1 MNRLLLLIHI
11 NLLLISCQSSILQE
25 NKKVFRYNAGNGIT
39 SLDPA
44 FSSNQDNI
52 WAVNQLFNGLVSLDT
67 TLHAKPALAER
78 WQITNNGK
86 IYTFHLRNDVYFH
99 LDPCFNGKR
108 KKCTARDVQYSF
120 ERLVD
125 PKTASPGAWIFNDK
139 VGPKGF
145 VVLDDSTFQI
155 TLNEAFAPFL
165 GILSMSYCN
174 VVPKE
179 AIEYYGKSFGHHP
192 VGTGPFQFFLWEDD
206 VSLVLHKNSNYFETF
221 ENQRL
226 PLLDAVQVSF
236 IKNKE
241 MALLQFL
248 EGKSD
253 LYNGLVSSV
262 KDEVLTQAGT
272 LKAKWADAISLEI
285 QPFLNTEYLAMW
297 VDDQSSAHP
306 FNSIHFRQ
314 ALNCAVNKDAMLQ
327 YLRNNIGRPA
337 NGGFIPIGLPG
348 HLEQA
353 SFQYSPNRAIELLT
367 QSGYL
372 ANPTPITLTTTAEYL
387 DLCVYIQQQLNDVGV
402 VCELE
407 VLPSAQIKEAKRN
420 GKLTFFRA
428 SWIMDYPDAE
438 NYLSCFYSPNF
449 SPNGPNYTHFKN
461 LEFDQLYQQALLEVN
476 DNERLKIYHQMEEI
490 IIREAPVLVLFY
502 DESIRMLSKRVVNI
516 PNNAINILNLKKA
529 DILPHN

>member
-1 MNRLLLLIHI
+1 M
-11 NLLLISCQSSILQE
+11 
-25 NKKVFRYNAGNGIT
+25 
-39 SLDPA
+39 
-44 FSSNQDNI
+44 
-52 WAVNQLFNGLVSLDT
+52 
-67 TLHAKPALAER
+67 
-78 WQITNNGK
+78 
-86 IYTFHLRNDVYFH
+86 
-99 LDPCFNGKR
+99 
-108 KKCTARDVQYSF
+108 
-120 ERLVD
+120 
-125 PKTASPGAWIFNDK
+125 
-139 VGPKGF
+139 
-145 VVLDDSTFQI
+145 
-155 TLNEAFAPFL
+155 
-165 GILSMSYCN
+165 
-174 VVPKE
+174 
-179 AIEYYGKSFGHHP
+179 
-192 VGTGPFQFFLWEDD
+192 
-206 VSLVLHKNSNYFETF
+206 
-221 ENQRL
+221 
-226 PLLDAVQVSF
+226 
-236 IKNKE
+236 KNKE